1 VCYLRYRFCQR
12 LSIAQKSLVRLEDVI
27 QCNGC

>member
-1 VCYLRYRFCQR
+1 VCFLQYRFCQR

-27 QCNGC
+27 

>member
-27 QCNGC
+27 